1 MINNIYETSFILSLI
16 ISSRIQDNDNDD
28 DAAFRT
34 APLSLL
40 LDAKKSIISICQL
53 NHSHIHSTPRDKTS
67 GKTKRTVRELSLT
80 ILFYPESCI
89 IVTKIRLFIFG
100 QRNSYSKRQIFL
112 YIAPQNVAIL
122 KVEEA
127 LRRKAS
133 QIIFVV
139 YYSFSRKSL
148 SRKST
153 SVFHLDP

>member
-1 MINNIYETSFILSLI
+1 MEYSAKCKEKRVYREKGSARHLQESNVSL
-16 ISSRIQDNDNDD
+16 
-28 DAAFRT
+28 
-34 APLSLL
+34 
-40 LDAKKSIISICQL
+40 
-53 NHSHIHSTPRDKTS
+53 
-67 GKTKRTVRELSLT
+67 
-80 ILFYPESCI
+80 YPESCI